1 MPDLIARLPQIQ
13 GATYTADVPLAP
25 YTTIEVGGPAE
36 VMVVFESW
44 QAVRDFLKNKPAD
57 VPFTVIGKGSNMV
70 VADAGIKGVVA
81 HFAKG
86 LDAVRIDGNTV
97 YAEAGAACGTVA
109 RNARDA
115 ELAGLEF
122 FGGIPGSIGGALRMN
137 AGAYG
142 HETFNT
148 LTKLYLLDSRGDEH
162 VVDPMYVKARY
173 RHTELPQGWLFKA
186 AEWVQPAGDK
196 ESIRARMQEINR
208 ARSTTQPL
216 ALPSSGSW
224 FKNPILPHDVE
235 GVGKAGEK
243 VNAWKVSDAA
253 GCRGMRVG
261 GAMVSEQHANFF
273 VNIGAKE
280 GTGSATAADLM
291 NLSKQV
297 QEQVQTRLGI
307 TLETEVRIIG
317 G

>member
-1 MPDLIARLPQIQ
+1 MPDLIARLPRIE
-13 GATYTADVPLAP
+13 GATYTANVPLAP

-36 VMVVFESW
+36 VLAVFENW
-44 QAVRDFLKNKPAD
+44 PAVQAFLKNKPVD
-57 VPFTVIGKGSNMV
+57 VPFTIIGKGSNMV

-109 RNARDA
+109 RNAREA
-115 ELAGLEF
+115 GLAGLEF
-122 FGGIPGSIGGALRMN
+122 FGGIPGSVGGALRMN

-142 HETFNT
+142 HETFHT
-148 LTKLYLLDSRGDEH
+148 LTRLYLLDDQGNEH
-162 VVDPMYVKARY
+162 AVEPAYVNARY
-173 RHTELPQGWLFKA
+173 RHTELPQGWLYKA
-186 AEWVQPAGDK
+186 AEWVQQPGDK
-196 ESIRARMQEINR
+196 EAIRARMQEINR

-224 FKNPILPHDVE
+224 FKNPTLPHDVE
-235 GVGKAGEK
+235 GVGKTGEK

-253 GCRGMRVG
+253 GCRGKRVG
-261 GAMVSEQHANFF
+261 GAAVSEQHANFF

-291 NLSKQV
+291 ELSKQV
-297 QEQVQTRLGI
+297 QEQVKTRLGI